1 MPIKR
6 TWYDGAQE
14 AQADAAALEALEAEL
29 SIGDTLLF
37 RSLAERSLAAER
49 SAGAVCH
56 SAPASAGSG
65 GSSTHGSSRGPSDD
79 AEAGGQ
85 GGEGALDAVG
95 RAPESPGK
103 SQAEPAH
110 GEAAD
115 ADRCDS

>member
-1 MPIKR
+1 M
-6 TWYDGAQE
+6 QE

-49 SAGAVCH
+49 SAGPAHHV
-56 SAPASAGSG
+56 APASAGSG
-65 GSSTHGSSRGPSDD
+65 SSSAQGSSRGTCDE

-85 GGEGALDAVG
+85 VGEGALEAVG
-95 RAPESPGK
+95 AAPESPE
-103 SQAEPAH
+103 AEPAH

-115 ADRCDS
+115 ADRCAARHAK